1 VFAALDKN
9 NLKALAYRVRED
21 GMNLAALLSPREG
34 DEPSG
39 ENLEYDFDFMQ
50 LQIAAQPGEERQAGK
65 EILAAEDPDYKDV
78 EQRALAILERAH
90 DMRAAVILASA
101 VLNTKG
107 LKGFAEAVAYV
118 RGCLEQHWETC
129 HPQLDAD
136 DDDDPTMRINA
147 VKGLGGAGVLSGLR
161 KTALTGSRTFGKLNL
176 RDIQIAFG
184 EMPPPEGQQPQYDRA
199 AVSAAFTD
207 TGEEALGETLA
218 AIRSALAD
226 VKAIE
231 AVFSD
236 KTPGYGPDLD
246 DLRKMLQQLARHVSD
261 NVATPEVAG
270 EPDAE
275 EAGDAP
281 AGGGAAAVAAPMRRG
296 GGGGLPGS
304 IETAQDARTALDR
317 VIEYFK
323 RFEPSS
329 PVPIIL
335 ERAKRLV
342 GADFMTIMKDMA
354 PQGLDMVRLIGGLE
368 EDDDD

>member
-1 VFAALDKN
+1 
-9 NLKALAYRVRED
+9 
-21 GMNLAALLSPREG
+21 MNLAALLSPREG

-65 EILAAEDPDYKDV
+65 EILAAADPDFKDV

-90 DMRAAVILASA
+90 DLRAAVILASA
-101 VLNTKG
+101 VLHTKG
-107 LKGFAEAVAYV
+107 LKGFAEAVAYIK
-118 RGCLEQHWETC
+118 GCLETHWGTC

-147 VKGLGGAGVLSGLR
+147 VKGLGGAATVLTSLR
-161 KTALTGSRTFGKLNL
+161 KTALTGSRTFGRLNL
-176 RDIQIAFG
+176 RDIQIALG
-184 EMPPPEGQQPQYDRA
+184 EMPPPEGKEPQYDRTSVA
-199 AVSAAFTD
+199 AAFTD
-207 TGEEALGETLA
+207 TGDAVLGETLA

-236 KTPGYGPDLD
+236 RTPGYGPDLD

-261 NVATPEVAG
+261 NVAAPAAAADADEDDPAG
-270 EPDAE
+270 
-275 EAGDAP
+275 AP
-281 AGGGAAAVAAPMRRG
+281 AGDGSGAFAAAPLRRG

-304 IETAQDARTALDR
+304 IETAQDARMAIDR
-317 VIEYFK
+317 VIDYFK

-329 PVPIIL
+329 PVPIVL

-342 GADFMTIMKDMA
+342 GADFMTIMKDLA
-354 PQGLDMVRLIGGLE
+354 PGGLDSVRMIGGLQ